1 MTKKGTGTIRAGNKA
16 EPENRQPF
24 LRADRRKPRYL
35 LEVEHAID
43 VHHDGFLRTIGNHHQ
58 LRLDRQGSF
67 PDIELRDLPVLRSG
81 GCFPEFPLRSD
92 CGFGI
97 AHQLFAVPARE
108 GDDTDILDVLQQYG
122 KPLIPVLCGLAAHR
136 LHHLRPQRHAAK
148 PFGSLIAFEK
158 IVHKAALCR
167 HEVRQEQTE
176 GHYQQYSFH
185 DYSVFWLHS
194 YNKHTIPNETAWQSG
209 PAPLLNSGVMP

>member
-16 EPENRQPF
+16 EPENRQPL

-58 LRLDRQGSF
+58 LGLDRQGSF
-67 PDIELRDLPVLRSG
+67 PDIELRGLPVLRSG

-108 GDDTDILDVLQQYG
+108 GDDTDILSSSNTAS
-122 KPLIPVLCGLAAHR
+122 PLSPCSAAWR
-136 LHHLRPQRHAAK
+136 L
-148 PFGSLIAFEK
+148 
-158 IVHKAALCR
+158 IVCII
-167 HEVRQEQTE
+167 
-176 GHYQQYSFH
+176 F
-185 DYSVFWLHS
+185 
-194 YNKHTIPNETAWQSG
+194 
-209 PAPLLNSGVMP
+209 APSDTLLNPSAVS

>member
-1 MTKKGTGTIRAGNKA
+1 MLLTANPAISTLEAVMTGAG
-16 EPENRQPF
+16 QV
-24 LRADRRKPRYL
+24 L
-35 LEVEHAID
+35 LAFSVVFALLNCFFGYKLIKVWAAIA
-43 VHHDGFLRTIGNHHQ
+43 GFLLGWVIG
-58 LRLDRQGSF
+58 F
-67 PDIELRDLPVLRSG
+67 
-81 GCFPEFPLRSD
+81 
-92 CGFGI
+92 
-97 AHQLFAVPARE
+97 FAALYFLE
-108 GDDTDILDVLQQYG
+108 NMGACA
-122 KPLIPVLCGLAAHR
+122 LIGVVVGVLCGLAAHR